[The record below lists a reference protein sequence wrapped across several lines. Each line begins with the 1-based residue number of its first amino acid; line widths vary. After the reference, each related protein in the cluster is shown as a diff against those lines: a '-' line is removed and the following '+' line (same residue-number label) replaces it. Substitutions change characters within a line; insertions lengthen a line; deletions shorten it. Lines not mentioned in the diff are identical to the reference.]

1 MIKTNAPELS
11 YWEATQFFKGI
22 DLLIV
27 GSGIV
32 GLNAAIF
39 AKEKAPNLQVLLIDR
54 GPLPSGASTR
64 NAGFACFGS
73 PTELL
78 DDLREQSETEV
89 FELVA
94 KRWKGLTRL
103 RERLGDKNI
112 AYKEWGG
119 FELFRTEDQEA
130 YEECQEKMAFLNQ
143 ELAKITGRPAI
154 YQNVDQQ
161 LSQFGFAG
169 VEKLMVNTAEGQIDT
184 GKMMKSLIAKAR
196 AIGVEII
203 NGLGLVAFQSGLVG
217 VDLVLDNGWEL
228 RVPRVLIA
236 TNGFAKQLLPEL
248 EVLPARNQVLITKP
262 IAALKIKGCFHYD
275 RGYYYF
281 RNIDARIL
289 FGGGRS
295 LAPEEEQ
302 TNTFGTTSLIQKELL
317 KLLEEMI
324 CPNQKIEIEQW
335 WSGILGVGP
344 TKKPIVKSIT
354 SRVAVAVR
362 MGGMGIAIGSL
373 VGEEGAELLV

>member
-39 AKEKAPNLQVLLIDR
+39 AKEKAPNLQVLVIDR
-54 GPLPSGASTR
+54 GALPSGASTR

-73 PTELL
+73 PTEIL
-78 DDLREQSETEV
+78 DDLKEQSESEV

-94 KRWKGLTRL
+94 KRWKGLARL
-103 RERLGDKNI
+103 RERLGDEGI

-119 FELFRTEDQEA
+119 FELFREEDQEA
-130 YEECQEKMAFLNQ
+130 YEECQEKRSFLNR
-143 ELAKITGRPAI
+143 EMAKITGRKAI

-161 LSQFGFAG
+161 LAQFGFKG
-169 VEKLMVNTAEGQIDT
+169 VSKLMVNTAEGQIDT
-184 GKMMKSLIAKAR
+184 GKMMKSLLAKAR
-196 AIGVEII
+196 KLGIEII
-203 NGLGLVAFQSGLVG
+203 NGLGLNSFEAGPG
-217 VDLVLDNGWEL
+217 GIDLILDNGWEL
-228 RVPRVLIA
+228 RVPKVLIA
-236 TNGFAKQLLPEL
+236 TNGFARQLLPEL

-262 IAALKIKGCFHYD
+262 ISDLKIKGTFHYD

-281 RNIDARIL
+281 RNIDSRIL
-289 FGGGRS
+289 FGGGRN
-295 LAPEEEQ
+295 LAPKVEQ
-302 TNTFGTTSLIQKELL
+302 TNAFGTTSLIQEELL

-324 CPNQKIEIEQW
+324 CPGREIEIEQW
-335 WSGILGVGP
+335 WSGILGVGA
-344 TKKPIVKSIT
+344 TKHPIVKE
-354 SRVAVAVR
+354 VMPGVVVAVR

-373 VGEEGAELLV
+373 VGEEGVQLLL